1 MISIINKYDLFI
13 FDLDDT
19 LINTENYHY
28 DAWIKTLKNNIN
40 NDFSITHD
48 YFFSKFHT
56 INKDGIKNYLTNELY
71 LDDPNK
77 VISEKNNIY
86 IKLIQKESQN
96 IKMVDGA
103 EDLLELIISNNKKFV
118 IVSNSLKSNIDFYSD
133 LFPILKHSSKNYYRE
148 MFQNKKPNPECYLS
162 VINDFPNERMIG
174 FEDSITG
181 IEALT
186 QVKEITHV
194 FINSPKYIH
203 YDYIIN
209 NYNSITIIKNYFEL
223 NNKVINTSRILSDDT
238 VEKEN
243 SSHSTILI

>member
-1 MISIINKYDLFI
+1 MKYIINNYDLFI

-19 LINTENYHY
+19 LIYTENYHY
-28 DAWIKTLKNNIN
+28 DAWIETLKNNIN
-40 NDFSITHD
+40 NNFSISHD

-56 INKDGIKNYLTNELY
+56 INKDGIKNYLSNELN
-71 LDDPNK
+71 LVDPNK
-77 VISEKNNIY
+77 IISEKNNIY
-86 IKLIQKESQN
+86 IELIKKESQN

-103 EDLLELIISNNKKFV
+103 KDLLELIISNNKKFV
-118 IVSNSLKSNIDFYSD
+118 IVSNSLKSNIDFYSE

-162 VINDFPNERMIG
+162 VVDDFPNERKIG

-186 QVKEITHV
+186 QVRDITHI
-194 FINSPKYIH
+194 FINNSKYIH

-209 NYNSITIIKNYFEL
+209 TYKTIIIIKNYFEL
-223 NNKVINTSRILSDDT
+223 NNKYI
-238 VEKEN
+238 EN
-243 SSHSTILI
+243 KLTKYIKNFIS